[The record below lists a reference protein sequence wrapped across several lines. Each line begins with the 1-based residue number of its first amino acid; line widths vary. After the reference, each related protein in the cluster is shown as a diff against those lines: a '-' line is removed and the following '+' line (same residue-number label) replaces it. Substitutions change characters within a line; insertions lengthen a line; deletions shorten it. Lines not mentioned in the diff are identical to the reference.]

1 MSNRPLLSFIAVCA
15 VALSASPS
23 ASAAGKAVATG
34 ACIDADNSTH
44 WAPHD
49 DHTILV
55 WSGRRPFKVTTNTC
69 PSLADPLARITK
81 EIHGGSQICS
91 PRDVRLYVA
100 RSGQSISTPC
110 FIQSITPLTPE
121 EARAIEARRR

>member
-1 MSNRPLLSFIAVCA
+1 MSNRPLLSSIAACTLVLTTTPA
-15 VALSASPS
+15 
-23 ASAAGKAVATG
+23 ASADKAVG
-34 ACIDADNSTH
+34 CIDADNSTS

-55 WSGRRPFKVTTNTC
+55 RSGWRPFRVTTNTC
-69 PSLADPLARITK
+69 PSLADPQARITK

-100 RSGQSISTPC
+100 RSGESISTPC
-110 FIQSITPLTPE
+110 FIKSITPLTQE
-121 EARAIEARRR
+121 EARALEKRR